1 VWNKIVV
8 QLWSKIVV
16 KFQSWKKV
24 IVSIVEENQSDIGSQ
39 SYRIER
45 LDSTTMVEGM
55 PDLMT
60 VSGGLSIGPRAVM
73 SVFPLSS
80 GSVV

>member
-1 VWNKIVV
+1 
-8 QLWSKIVV
+8 
-16 KFQSWKKV
+16 
-24 IVSIVEENQSDIGSQ
+24 VEESRSFNRRRKSINMQSQ

-45 LDSTTMVEGM
+45 LDSTTMVGGM

-60 VSGGLSIGPRAVM
+60 MVEGLPIGPGAVM